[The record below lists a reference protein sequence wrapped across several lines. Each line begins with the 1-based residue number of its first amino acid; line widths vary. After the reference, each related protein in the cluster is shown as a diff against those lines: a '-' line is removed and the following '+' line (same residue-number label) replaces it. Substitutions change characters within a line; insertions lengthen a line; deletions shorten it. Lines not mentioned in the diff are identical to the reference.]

1 MDLLFHL
8 ELLTR
13 QAETKTS
20 SVLYQPGRAMV
31 ATPGERLS
39 VVRVGC
45 VCGVGGGGGWGG
57 GGGTVKMRAL
67 GRGMGQCHIGYSC
80 KCTVWSTGSNLAGQ
94 GMTEQKE
101 IVHFFTH

>member
-39 VVRVGC
+39 VVRVGRGG
-45 VCGVGGGGGWGG
+45 GVGGGAGA
-57 GGGTVKMRAL
+57 VKMRAL
-67 GRGMGQCHIGYSC
+67 GRGMGQWHISYSC
-80 KCTVWSTGSNLAGQ
+80 KCTVWSTGSILAGQ
-94 GMTEQKE
+94 GMIE
-101 IVHFFTH
+101 